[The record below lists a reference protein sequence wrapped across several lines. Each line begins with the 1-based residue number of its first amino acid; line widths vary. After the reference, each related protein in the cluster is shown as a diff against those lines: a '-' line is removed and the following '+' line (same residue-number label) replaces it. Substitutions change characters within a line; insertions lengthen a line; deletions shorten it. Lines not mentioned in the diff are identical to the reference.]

1 MEWLTAFYLCSL
13 PVIAGWCADRIWG
26 DPLWLPHPIVGFGK
40 AISAGEK
47 RLNQEGHKM
56 IKGGILAVL
65 LIGTVYAL
73 TDIIIHAIQP
83 YPVVYIAVVSTG
95 IFFFLAGK
103 TLIDEVREVFYATDR
118 STEEGRQRVARIVGR
133 DTASLDAQ
141 EIRTAA
147 LETLSENL
155 SDGVIAPLF
164 WYIVAGLPG
173 MAAYKM
179 INTLDSMIGYRTERY
194 LKFGRTAARIDDAAN
209 YIPARLTAL
218 LMLTVSGKTGLWS
231 FVKKQARNHL
241 SPNSGWCEAALAGIL
256 SCRFGG
262 AHDYFGERIEKPY
275 IGENQREIETK
286 DMEKAIKINRQAEI
300 VMVILTALL
309 AALRQML
316 ILSVWGS

>member
-1 MEWLTAFYLCSL
+1 MEWITALSLISL
-13 PVIAGWCADRIWG
+13 PVVIGWCADRLLG

-40 AISAGEK
+40 VISAGEK
-47 RLNQEGHKM
+47 RLNRGEHKM

-65 LIGTVYAL
+65 LIGMVYAL
-73 TDIIIHAIQP
+73 TDIIIDAIQP
-83 YPVVYIAVVSTG
+83 YPVVYIAVVSVG

-194 LKFGRTAARIDDAAN
+194 LQFGRVAARTDDAAN
-209 YIPARLTAL
+209 YLPARLTAF
-218 LMLTVSGKTGLWS
+218 LMLTVSGRLDLWT
-231 FVKKQARNHL
+231 FVKREARNHL

-275 IGENQREIETK
+275 IGENQRGLDTR
-286 DMEKAIKINRQAEI
+286 DMEQAVKINRRAET
-300 VMVILTALL
+300 VMVIAAALL
-309 AALRQML
+309 AALRWTVAGML
-316 ILSVWGS
+316 LR